1 MALKVVERIIY
12 VVGVHVPV
20 VVFFQLTLRLL
31 SPVPDAR
38 LVDRRNDASLKK
50 KQRLCQTL
58 NVTAIVVSKMT
69 SHCAG
74 TVQMRE
80 ESESGIRK

>member
-50 KQRLCQTL
+50 NKDYVKR
-58 NVTAIVVSKMT
+58 
-69 SHCAG
+69 
-74 TVQMRE
+74 
-80 ESESGIRK
+80 